1 MSNILRIDASVRQA
15 RSLTRMMSDLFLKKW
30 RETGSIPNVIRRD
43 VGLNPPPAISE
54 DWVAAAFTPLEQRSP
69 EQCALLKTSDGF
81 IEEVEQA
88 DIILIATPMY
98 NYGMPAALKAWV
110 DQVVRVGKTFTFDL
124 ARGDRPLEPIF
135 SGKTLVL
142 LTASGEFGFGRGEL
156 NEGADHL
163 VPHLRTISKYLGADD
178 IHHVG
183 IEYQEFGDHRF
194 DGSKAD
200 AIREVEHLARDL
212 VEGRSDSSYRMSAP
226 ASAATK
232 SLHATILGVAR
243 S

>member
-1 MSNILRIDASVRQA
+1 MTNILRLDASVRQA
-15 RSLTRMMSDLFLKKW
+15 RSLTRMMSDLFFEKW
-30 RETGSIPNVIRRD
+30 RESSAILNVTRRD

-54 DWVAAAFTPLEQRSP
+54 DWVAAAFTPLEQRTP
-69 EQCALLKTSDGF
+69 EQCARLEASDRL

-98 NYGMPAALKAWV
+98 NYGMPAGLKAWI
-110 DQVVRVGKTFTFDL
+110 DQIVRVGKTFTFDL

-142 LTASGEFGFGRGEL
+142 LTASGEFGFGPGEL

-163 VPHLRTISKYLGADD
+163 IPHLRTISKYLGADS

-194 DGSKAD
+194 DRSRAA
-200 AIREVEHLARDL
+200 AIQEVEQL
-212 VEGRSDSSYRMSAP
+212 VKEIIEHRIRSSYQTSAP
-226 ASAATK
+226 QEQTEITA
-232 SLHATILGVAR
+232 
-243 S
+243 

>member
-1 MSNILRIDASVRQA
+1 MSNILRIDASARQA
-15 RSLTRMMSDLFLKKW
+15 RSLTRMMSDLFLETW
-30 RETGSIPNVIRRD
+30 RESGALLNVTHRD

-142 LTASGEFGFGRGEL
+142 LTASGEFGFGRGEP

-163 VPHLRTISKYLGADD
+163 ISHLRTISKYLGADD

-200 AIREVEHLARDL
+200 AIREVERLAEDL
-212 VEGRSDSSYRMSAP
+212 VERGNGSSYRTSAP
-226 ASAATK
+226 RKKIEVFT
-232 SLHATILGVAR
+232 
-243 S
+243 

>member
-1 MSNILRIDASVRQA
+1 MTNILRLDASVRQA
-15 RSLTRMMSDLFLKKW
+15 RSLTRMMSDLFFEKW
-30 RETGSIPNVIRRD
+30 RESSAILNVTRRD

-69 EQCALLKTSDGF
+69 EQCAQLEASDRL

-135 SGKTLVL
+135 GGKTLVL

-178 IHHVG
+178 IRHVA

-194 DGSKAD
+194 ERSKAD
-200 AIREVEHLARDL
+200 AIRAVEHLARDL
-212 VEGRSDSSYRMSAP
+212 AERGIGSTYRTPAP
-226 ASAATK
+226 QGGEVRA
-232 SLHATILGVAR
+232 
-243 S
+243 